1 MQHFLRKRRENNNN
15 YKNSRTFVTEE
26 FFFFFFFTLLLVL
39 KSPTAANARRR
50 ERAAK
55 SEATSRPFG
64 SAFVATAPT
73 TASFSGVSDQVQSGA
88 FLKKQKQK
96 ENFSKRRYRAPPSC
110 WTRFQKPPP
119 KLATTLAKSHHARY
133 GHANKNNKYSSS
145 VFPKILSL
153 KTKVSRNAVVVA
165 VLAVLAF
172 LNVSFT
178 NRNTTTRTRH

>member
-1 MQHFLRKRRENNNN
+1 M
-15 YKNSRTFVTEE
+15 
-26 FFFFFFFTLLLVL
+26 
-39 KSPTAANARRR
+39 RRR
-50 ERAAK
+50 PRRLALAA
-55 SEATSRPFG
+55 
-64 SAFVATAPT
+64 SAIRCNLGLF
-73 TASFSGVSDQVQSGA
+73 F
-88 FLKKQKQK
+88 KKTKR
-96 ENFSKRRYRAPPSC
+96 ELFSKRRYRAPPSC

-145 VFPKILSL
+145 VFPKFLSL

-178 NRNTTTRTRH
+178 NRNTTTRTRHWGTWRVLTPIQPRNPQINSRSDIPDTEKPRFPAIFRFTNTLFYCLFTVYKLFCLFF